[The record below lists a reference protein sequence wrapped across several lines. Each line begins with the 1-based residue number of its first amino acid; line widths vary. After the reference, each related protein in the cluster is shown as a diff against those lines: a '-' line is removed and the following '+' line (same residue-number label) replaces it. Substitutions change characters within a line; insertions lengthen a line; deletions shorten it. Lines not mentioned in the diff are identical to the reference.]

1 MSESTNN
8 PLNDFLN
15 QAEEESEDSL
25 FAPIPFPSQPEP
37 AGAAV
42 PVPPPVPAP
51 QAPAAKMPEIPVI
64 PPVQAP
70 TQAQTP
76 SATPAQQKPAPD
88 KAESPA
94 AVQPDDPFAEALKK
108 AQAKS
113 EERLA
118 DSFAGKDAVFVY
130 GKAKDPIS
138 DRACTFEDLR
148 VRYETCLLYTS
159 DAADD

>member
-51 QAPAAKMPEIPVI
+51 QAPAAEMPEIPAI
-64 PPVQAP
+64 PPVQTP

-76 SATPAQQKPAPD
+76 ATTPAQQKPTPD
-88 KAESPA
+88 KTEPPA

-148 VRYETCLLYTS
+148 VRYVS
-159 DAADD
+159 APMIK